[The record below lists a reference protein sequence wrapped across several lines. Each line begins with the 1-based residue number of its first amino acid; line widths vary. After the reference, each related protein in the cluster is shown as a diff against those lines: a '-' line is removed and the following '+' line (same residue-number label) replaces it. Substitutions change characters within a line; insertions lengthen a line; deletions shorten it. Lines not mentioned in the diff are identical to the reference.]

1 MSSGK
6 GSVYPILPQIIA
18 FLYLQMLTS
27 PKEENGLEFNTT
39 ADVILVPAC
48 ERLHAEEII
57 SKEFRWRK

>member
-1 MSSGK
+1 
-6 GSVYPILPQIIA
+6 
-18 FLYLQMLTS
+18 MLTS

-39 ADVILVPAC
+39 ADVILVPDC